1 MRKAEIYNNGIF
13 AGVLIEE
20 DHDHYVFRYD
30 DAYFAE
36 TNKPAISLTLPKSQ
50 QEYRSEYMF
59 PFFSNMVAE
68 GTNLAIQGRYLKIDE
83 RDILSL
89 LGVTAVNDTIGAI
102 TIKLIDRK

>member
-1 MRKAEIYNNGIF
+1 MRKAEVFNNGIL

-20 DHDHYVFRYD
+20 DSNRYAFRYD
-30 DAYFAE
+30 AAYLADPD
-36 TNKPAISLTLPKSQ
+36 KPAISLTLPKSR
-50 QEYRSEYMF
+50 QEYHSRFMF

-89 LGVTAVNDTIGAI
+89 LGATACNDTIGAV
-102 TIKLIDRK
+102 TIKLIAKK